1 LTHSV
6 NRERPLRAESQVRV
20 GSAFFVSPHY
30 AMSAIDTAKE
40 VVRIASTAGLDKD
53 VIDLMEKKIA
63 LLTGEIGDLTQK
75 NTVLSTKVSSLEIE
89 NVQLRTLLGKPQPV
103 GLDDPSTK
111 MLQAIAK
118 APDGAKKEDL
128 FAHFGLSLAKG
139 DFHFDQLIT
148 HKFIRQTSV
157 NMYTGIL
164 WGATPAGREYL
175 NQKGLL

>member
-1 LTHSV
+1 M
-6 NRERPLRAESQVRV
+6 
-20 GSAFFVSPHY
+20 SAF
-30 AMSAIDTAKE
+30 DTAKE
-40 VVRIASTAGLDKD
+40 VVRMAITAGLSKD

-75 NTVLSTKVSSLEIE
+75 VELLSTKVSSLEIE
-89 NVQLRTLLGKPQPV
+89 NGQLRTQLGNPQAV
-103 GLDDPSTK
+103 ALGDPPTK
-111 MLQAIAK
+111 MLQAITN

-128 FAHFGLSLAKG
+128 FAHFGLSPGKG

-148 HKFIRQTSV
+148 LKFIRQTSV

-175 NQKGLL
+175 NQRGLL